1 MRRYTVI
8 LEYDPEAAAYSVT
21 VPALPGCT
29 SMGAT
34 VEEALA
40 NAQEAVVGHVAALE
54 ALGESVPEETTGPML
69 VVASGMSGQGDLK
82 MLVVR
87 LVTLAAMG
95 ALGSLYWRIVR
106 RESRSHTDDETTSPT
121 LAWQSANAS

>member
-8 LEYDPEAAAYSVT
+8 LEFDPGASAYSVT

-34 VEEALA
+34 VEEALV

-54 ALGESVPEETTGPML
+54 ALGEAVPEESPGPTI
-69 VVASGMSGQGDLK
+69 VIATVA
-82 MLVVR
+82 
-87 LVTLAAMG
+87 A
-95 ALGSLYWRIVR
+95 
-106 RESRSHTDDETTSPT
+106 
-121 LAWQSANAS
+121 